1 MGEEKPDE
9 ELMGKR
15 KSSPRLSA
23 ASLNADILQDNRF
36 RPFYT
41 RAMKKKETCVSMEF
55 ENWPCKQGRI
65 KR

>member
-23 ASLNADILQDNRF
+23 AFRNADILMIADLKQFIHREE
-36 RPFYT
+36 
-41 RAMKKKETCVSMEF
+41 KKRKTF
-55 ENWPCKQGRI
+55 F
-65 KR
+65 